1 MAHVFSSVLA
11 PNIIPSETVG
21 TPFFRSWTPVGG
33 EQRVAAWVTLFP
45 TKWWAK
51 GRNKVGVSTNKV
63 VRDGFLKRQR
73 FSPTR
78 YRGTPRPSRPAPTN
92 SPKSEKK
99 KSVAAKKRSLLLSE
113 KEGGH
118 LFFGYRYLEPE
129 MSLVLV
135 GKGSFWGID
144 LQVYVH
150 MCNIALLITVG
161 RKLWRVEVLL
171 QMGITPLT
179 FDGYAIKSVKLSSSQ
194 QRSCSIPE
202 LIQPTCWNS
211 IIIMSRFYD
220 DSHDDVDDGF
230 KDDKVHRR
238 NSIWFSDMKDPNWS
252 IFPNESLSD
261 TSLQPRWGLYC
272 RVLPCMFSSVLA
284 VCLSL
289 WRGSCRCGIVE
300 ELWYI
305 VMTFGWSLFVCVA
318 CWLFFFVGGPSTK
331 RSHIPYQ
338 PALESMIF
346 LFQFGGIC

>member
-1 MAHVFSSVLA
+1 MMSQGSQQ
-11 PNIIPSETVG
+11 G
-21 TPFFRSWTPVGG
+21 GG
-33 EQRVAAWVTLFP
+33 EHQQGSKRWILEE
-45 TKWWAK
+45 AK
-51 GRNKVGVSTNKV
+51 
-63 VRDGFLKRQR
+63 

-331 RSHIPYQ
+331 PSHIPYQ